1 MSNYKLYYAP
11 GTCSLAVHVVLHEVG
26 QEFELVKEDIKA
38 KPRNP
43 EFMQKNPRGSVPV
56 LEVDGKILREGA
68 AILTYIAEEH
78 KSNLLPASGW
88 ERAKA
93 QEWLAFANSTMH
105 PVYGRLFAMKG
116 KLGEKAPENEFYQMG
131 VATIQ
136 RYWAE
141 VESVLE
147 KQEYIA
153 SNHITLADILLTV
166 ISSWSP
172 IISADIQFG
181 PKTQAWIKKIMS
193 RPTYIKSVEHE
204 KKGVKHAA

>member
-26 QEFELVKEDIKA
+26 EKFELVKEDIKA

-43 EFMQKNPRGSVPV
+43 EYLKLNPRGSVPI

-68 AILTYIAEEH
+68 AILAYIAEEH
-78 KSNLLPASGW
+78 KSPLLPASGW

-105 PVYGRLFAMKG
+105 PVYGRLFGLKG
-116 KLGEKAPENEFYQMG
+116 RLGDKAVEDAGYSIG
-131 VATIQ
+131 VETIQ
-136 RYWAE
+136 KYWDE

-147 KQEYIA
+147 KSEYIA
-153 SNHITLADILLTV
+153 GNDITLGDILLTV
-166 ISSWSP
+166 IASWTP
-172 IISADIQFG
+172 IVSKDNRFG
-181 PKTQAWIKKIMS
+181 AKTQAWLKKVAA
-193 RPTYIKSVEHE
+193 RPTYVKAVEHE
-204 KKGVKHAA
+204 KQGVKHAA

>member
-1 MSNYKLYYAP
+1 MTEYKLYYAP

-26 QEFELVKEDIKA
+26 EKFELIKEDIKA

-43 EFMQKNPRGSVPV
+43 EFMKLNPRGSVPV
-56 LEVDGKILREGA
+56 LLVDGKPLREGA
-68 AILTYIAEEH
+68 AILTYIAEAH
-78 KSNLLPASGW
+78 KSPLLPASGF

-105 PVYGRLFAMKG
+105 PVYGRLFGLKG
-116 KLGEKAPENEFYQMG
+116 RLGEKAPEDAGYKLG
-131 VATIQ
+131 VETINK
-136 RYWAE
+136 YWAE

-147 KQEYIA
+147 KHEYINGKDI
-153 SNHITLADILLTV
+153 SLADILLTV

-172 IISADIQFG
+172 IISAEITFG
-181 PKTQAWIKKIMS
+181 PKTSAYFEKIKK

-204 KKGVKHAA
+204 KQGVKHAA